1 MKITKSQLTQLI
13 KEELDAIVE
22 DESNIDFYRR
32 IYGARGTEADV
43 GEWVIRNTGG
53 GNQYYAGMRGGG
65 DPIFVEAEDPRMDEN
80 IRIFKLKSKALE
92 RKEMIEMGGDQVEV
106 ENLADLARD
115 RPDTRL
121 PPLGTL

>member
-43 GEWVIRNTGG
+43 GEWVIRNTGA
-53 GNQYYAGMRGGG
+53 GNQYYAGMRVGE
-65 DPIFVEAEDPRMDEN
+65 PIFVATENVLEDER
-80 IRIFKLKSKALE
+80 IRTFTSKSKALE
-92 RKEMIEMGGDQVEV
+92 RKEMIEMGGGQVEV
-106 ENLADLARD
+106 ENLAEMKAGAL
-115 RPDTRL
+115 
-121 PPLGTL
+121 